1 VLFAVFVLRESRTRE
16 PLLPLGLFRSV
27 PLSVGVVLMMLMAF
41 GMFGGMFF
49 LTFYLQSVHLLS
61 PVATGVRLLPLMLAM
76 MVSSPIAGGVIS
88 KVGPRVPLVTGMA
101 LAGRAPQ
108 PARTR
113 GPPGRGGRLKE
124 PPPSGGP

>member
-27 PLSVGVVLMMLMAF
+27 PLSVGVVLMMQMAF

-61 PVATGVRLLPLMLAM
+61 PVALLSLLVR
-76 MVSSPIAGGVIS
+76 
-88 KVGPRVPLVTGMA
+88 
-101 LAGRAPQ
+101 AGRQVEA
-108 PARTR
+108 AA
-113 GPPGRGGRLKE
+113 
-124 PPPSGGP
+124 